1 MRCRGPVAIVVVVA
15 VALVTTACSETE
27 VRQATGE
34 PLPPPEERD
43 AGEPEVQTTGGP
55 STVETSNYL
64 VAPGAA
70 QAAVDD
76 ITLELGPIL
85 VTSFD
90 LYDHYAIF
98 EAQDPA
104 KAENLDRY
112 TYRDGVLEESEP
124 VHVDQ
129 RILDDLP
136 NRLFSLSDVNWATIS
151 TLSETALAQ
160 LQIEDAEV
168 NHLGADRDFDG
179 GAVQLSLS
187 VSGPRRSGNVE
198 ATADGTVTAATV
210 Y

>member
-1 MRCRGPVAIVVVVA
+1 MVVA

-34 PLPPPEERD
+34 PLPPPEVRD

-76 ITLELGPIL
+76 ITRELGPIL

-104 KAENLDRY
+104 KVENLDRY

>member
-1 MRCRGPVAIVVVVA
+1 MRRRGLVAIVVSVA
-15 VALVTTACSETE
+15 VALVTTACSEPE